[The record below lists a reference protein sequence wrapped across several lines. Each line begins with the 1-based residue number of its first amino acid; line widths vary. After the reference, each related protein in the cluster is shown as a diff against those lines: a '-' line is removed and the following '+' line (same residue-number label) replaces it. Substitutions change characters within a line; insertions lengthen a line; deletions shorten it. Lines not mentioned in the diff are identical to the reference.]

1 MIFFHVKLV
10 ASTMTNKRQP
20 AFEQTEKEWT

>member
-1 MIFFHVKLV
+1 MILLHVRVV
-10 ASTMTNKRQP
+10 ASTMTNKCQR